1 MKQLF
6 LSMASN
12 LKFVSNNVC
21 GIQLSKKRINMITI
35 TNILE
40 ATNLE
45 NIEGYLLATDFKKTF
60 DFLDHNLLI
69 TILEKYEFGH
79 EFVD

>member
-12 LKFVSNNVC
+12 LEFVSNNVC

-69 TILEKYEFGH
+69 AILEKYEFGH
-79 EFVD
+79 DFVD